1 MQVQDLKLIDGFTDK
16 IVTTFLKVS
25 SVSRLQSL
33 DSQFVN
39 FIYEEMLN
47 KNRVNPLPP
56 KSAIWHTKS

>member
-1 MQVQDLKLIDGFTDK
+1 MSFTFHWQVQDLKLIDGFTDK

-47 KNRVNPLPP
+47 RNRVKENSFL
-56 KSAIWHTKS
+56 TL